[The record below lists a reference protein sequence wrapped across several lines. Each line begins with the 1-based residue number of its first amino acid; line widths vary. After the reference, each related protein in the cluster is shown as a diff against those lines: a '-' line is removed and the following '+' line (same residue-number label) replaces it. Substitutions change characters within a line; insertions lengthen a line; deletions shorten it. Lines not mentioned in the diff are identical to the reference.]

1 MTDLVLINIDDNDRV
16 LATVVADGDKIKVTG
31 PQADAARMIV
41 TNRAEIMDLPPGK
54 ALDRLAEYGWTN
66 GTWVLRGKE

>member
-1 MTDLVLINIDDNDRV
+1 MTDLVLVNIDDDDRV

-31 PQADAARMIV
+31 PQAEAARIIV
-41 TNRAEIMDLPPGK
+41 ENRADIMDLPPGK

-66 GTWVLRGKE
+66 GTWALRGKG